1 MLKKLISLTRPD
13 AIRRTF
19 GYYSLFICLGLSIA
33 VIGPTL
39 PSLGNQT
46 HTSLGNMGLVFL
58 IWSMGY
64 TLGTYVAGRV
74 FDRVPGHPVLGVAQ
88 ICAALL
94 LIFIPEAPWFWLLLV
109 ILACKGISEGF
120 INAGANTL
128 LVWTHGEK
136 VSPFMNGLHFS
147 FGLGAFISPLLV
159 AQATGTPTTFHWV
172 YWVIGVFALLAGL
185 RMLTLKGSPPPVHAS
200 KEDPGQISSMRNY
213 YPLIIAATLFLF
225 FYVGAEITFGGWV
238 YTYGVTLKLVSSA
251 GAAYL
256 TSGFWLTF
264 TIGRLISVPAATRF
278 TPKQILQVALFGCL
292 SILALAM
299 IFPGSR
305 TVLWIMAL
313 GLGFFMAPIWPTGFT
328 LAGQSF
334 PLTGRI
340 SSIVLLGDSSGTMVL
355 PGLVGRVIETSG
367 PPAMITLIFG
377 SLILTTIAFVFML
390 RLRPKMSHINTPD

>member
-1 MLKKLISLTRPD
+1 
-13 AIRRTF
+13 
-19 GYYSLFICLGLSIA
+19 
-33 VIGPTL
+33 
-39 PSLGNQT
+39 
-46 HTSLGNMGLVFL
+46 
-58 IWSMGY
+58 
-64 TLGTYVAGRV
+64 
-74 FDRVPGHPVLGVAQ
+74 
-88 ICAALL
+88 
-94 LIFIPEAPWFWLLLV
+94 
-109 ILACKGISEGF
+109 
-120 INAGANTL
+120 
-128 LVWTHGEK
+128 
-136 VSPFMNGLHFS
+136 
-147 FGLGAFISPLLV
+147 
-159 AQATGTPTTFHWV
+159 
-172 YWVIGVFALLAGL
+172 
-185 RMLTLKGSPPPVHAS
+185 
-200 KEDPGQISSMRNY
+200 MRNY

>member
-1 MLKKLISLTRPD
+1 
-13 AIRRTF
+13 
-19 GYYSLFICLGLSIA
+19 
-33 VIGPTL
+33 
-39 PSLGNQT
+39 
-46 HTSLGNMGLVFL
+46 MGLVFV

-64 TLGTYVAGRV
+64 TLGTYLAGRI
-74 FDRVPGHPVLGVAQ
+74 FDDVPGHSVLGVAQ

-94 LIFIPEAPWFWLLLV
+94 LIFIPEARSFWLLLV
-109 ILACKGISEGF
+109 ILACKGIAEGF

-159 AQATGTPTTFHWV
+159 AWAVGTPTTFHWV
-172 YWVIGVFALLAGL
+172 YWVIGVFSLLAGL
-185 RMLTLKGSPPPVHAS
+185 RILTLKGSPCRYMHKAS
-200 KEDPGQISSMRNY
+200 SGQNIPLRSY

-238 YTYGVTLKLVSSA
+238 YTYGVTLKLISSS

-278 TPKQILQVALFGCL
+278 TPKQILQVALLGCL
-292 SILALAM
+292 SILGLAM
-299 IFPGSR
+299 ILPGSR
-305 TVLWIMAL
+305 TVLWVMAL
-313 GLGFFMAPIWPTGFT
+313 GLGFCMAPIWPAGFT

-334 PLTGRI
+334 PLTGRV
-340 SSIVLLGDSSGTMVL
+340 SSIVLMGDSTGTMVL
-355 PGLVGRVIETSG
+355 PGLVGKVIESSG
-367 PPAMITLIFG
+367 PPAMIILIFG
-377 SLILTTIAFVFML
+377 SLILTSIALVFLL
-390 RLRPKMSHINTPD
+390 RLRPKMSVSPTPS